1 LSKEL
6 HDFTLFYNGPKCGAS
21 APDHFHFQAGIK
33 GVMPVE
39 QEFSFLEKQFSEV
52 LFQNQKLK
60 IVAVENY
67 LRRFIAIISKDKN
80 EILQKFEFL
89 YKNLN
94 TNSAEEPMMNILS
107 NFENDNWRII
117 IFPREK
123 QRPSH
128 YYRNDENQ
136 ILVSPAAAELGGILI
151 LPNKEDFEKITQ
163 KEIEEIYGEVTVN
176 KQEFR
181 ELCVNFKNF
190 SIF

>member
-1 LSKEL
+1 
-6 HDFTLFYNGPKCGAS
+6 
-21 APDHFHFQAGIK
+21 
-33 GVMPVE
+33 M
-39 QEFSFLEKQFSEV
+39 
-52 LFQNQKLK
+52 
-60 IVAVENY
+60 ENY

-107 NFENDNWRII
+107 NFENDKWRII
-117 IFPREK
+117 IFPRAK

-128 YYRNDENQ
+128 YYQNDENH

-163 KEIEEIYGEVTVN
+163 KEVEEIYGEVTLN
-176 KQEFR
+176 GYDFAKLKKTAKMLR
-181 ELCVNFKNF
+181 R
-190 SIF
+190 